1 MIVEARSPP
10 ALQQMAP
17 GIDHLSYSSISLYQ
31 QCSLRWAFHYLH
43 GLPEGVVSA
52 SLLFGSGVHSAIEV
66 QFRELLHGHGAP
78 PLDVLLDAF
87 WQPWRDL
94 EGTEVRFNKGEDVNT
109 IGKLAERVLRAFQDS
124 DLARPHGTIIA
135 IEEQFRGQL
144 VPGVPDLLARV
155 DLIVETDDEVVVQ
168 DFKTSRSTWA
178 PDHVEDAAG
187 QLIVYHELLK
197 PLAGDKPLRLEF
209 AVLTKTKVPELAV
222 HHVEPDARQIE
233 RTKRIVERVW
243 RGIEIGHFVPSPSP
257 TNCPGCP
264 FRAECRAW
272 TG

>member
-10 ALQQMAP
+10 VPQRTAP
-17 GIDHLSYSSISLYQ
+17 GIDHLSHSSISLFQ
-31 QCSLRWAFHYLH
+31 SCSLRWMFHYLH

-66 QFRELLHGHGAP
+66 QFRELLHGHAAP

-94 EGTEVRFNKGEDVNT
+94 DGTEVRFNKGEDVND
-109 IGKLAERVLRAFQDS
+109 IGRLAERVLRAFQAS
-124 DLARPHGTIIA
+124 DLARPNGNIIA
-135 IEEQFRGQL
+135 IEEQFRGEL
-144 VPGVPDLLARV
+144 IPGIPDLLARV
-155 DLIVETDDEVVVQ
+155 DLIVETEDEVIVQ

-187 QLIVYHELLK
+187 QLLLYHELLK

-209 AVLTKTKVPELAV
+209 AVLTKSKMPEITV
-222 HHVEPDARQIE
+222 HRVEADARKIE
-233 RTKRIVERVW
+233 RTKKIVEHVW
-243 RGIEIGHFVPSPSP
+243 EAIRSRRFFPSPSP
-257 TNCPGCP
+257 MNCPGCP
-264 FRAECRAW
+264 FRAQCRAW